1 MREKD
6 KQAVADILMSMTLV
20 EAALAMMQET
30 IDREREILRADVDAD
45 A

>member
-6 KQAVADILMSMTLV
+6 KQAVADILMSMTLI

-30 IDREREILRADVDAD
+30 IDREREILRADIDASE
-45 A
+45 

>member
-6 KQAVADILMSMTLV
+6 KQAVADILMSLTMV

-30 IDREREILRADVDAD
+30 IDREREILRADIDGR
-45 A
+45 

>member
-30 IDREREILRADVDAD
+30 IDREREILRSDIEGQ
-45 A
+45 